1 MLQLDVQQVISQAL
15 SFLLLLWVLRRFAWR
30 PLLGILDGRRRQ
42 IEDTLQQA
50 AKSREDVARLLAE
63 YQGRLAQIEDEAR
76 QKLQQAILEG
86 KRIAL
91 EIQEQARSQALAVVS
106 KSKET
111 IELEVAKARITLR
124 DQVADMTIEAVE
136 RILQRKLDPKSD
148 RVLVETVLEELE
160 QPAAQQDRK

>member
-1 MLQLDVQQVISQAL
+1 
-15 SFLLLLWVLRRFAWR
+15 
-30 PLLGILDGRRRQ
+30 
-42 IEDTLQQA
+42 
-50 AKSREDVARLLAE
+50 DVARLQAE

-91 EIQEQARSQALAVVS
+91 EIQEQARNQAHAVVS

-124 DQVADMTIEAVE
+124 DQVADLTIEAVE

-160 QPAAQQDRK
+160 QPAAQQ

>member
-15 SFLLLLWVLRRFAWR
+15 SFRLLLWVLRRFAWR

-124 DQVADMTIEAVE
+124 DQVADLTIEAVE

-148 RVLVETVLEELE
+148 RALVETVLEELE
-160 QPAAQQDRK
+160 QPAAQR

>member
-91 EIQEQARSQALAVVS
+91 EIQEQARNQAHAVVS

-124 DQVADMTIEAVE
+124 DQVADLTIEAVE

-148 RVLVETVLEELE
+148 RALVETVLEELE
-160 QPAAQQDRK
+160 QPAAQQ

>member
-91 EIQEQARSQALAVVS
+91 EIQEQARNQAHAVVS

-111 IELEVAKARITLR
+111 IELEVAKARIPLR
-124 DQVADMTIEAVE
+124 DQVADLTIEAVE

-148 RVLVETVLEELE
+148 RALVETVLEELE
-160 QPAAQQDRK
+160 QPAAQR

>member
-42 IEDTLQQA
+42 IENALQQA
-50 AKSREDVARLLAE
+50 AKSREDVARLQAE

-91 EIQEQARSQALAVVS
+91 EIQEQARNQAHAVVS

-124 DQVADMTIEAVE
+124 DQVADLTIEAVE

-148 RVLVETVLEELE
+148 RALVETVLEELE
-160 QPAAQQDRK
+160 QPAAQR

>member
-91 EIQEQARSQALAVVS
+91 EIQEQARNQAHAVVS

-124 DQVADMTIEAVE
+124 DQVADLTIEAVE

-148 RVLVETVLEELE
+148 RALVETVLEELE
-160 QPAAQQDRK
+160 QPAAQR